1 MPSNRLILCLPFLF
15 LPSIFPSIKS
25 FPSSQFFASGSQSIG
40 VSASASV
47 LPMNIQGWFPL
58 GLTCSIFLQ
67 FTGLSRVFSSTTV
80 WKHQFLLNRWA
91 HKTWKVKMR
100 QRVSSCSLW
109 VCVSGKQGLE
119 DNMFLCRS
127 IPMALSQLSGTE
139 RQLWKWQEE
148 LYRADSSFLIS
159 GSLLCGVLSGSAVLG
174 GIRIP
179 GRWVVWYSG
188 SNFWRI
194 SNPYNNLLWTS
205 NSLYCIIACLKY
217 LCVLVSSTVVTDSYN
232 RLLNTL

>member
-1 MPSNRLILCLPFLF
+1 MPSNHLILCLPFLF
-15 LPSIFPSIKS
+15 LPSIFPSINS
-25 FPSSQFFASGSQSIG
+25 FPSSQFFASDSQSIG

-67 FTGLSRVFSSTTV
+67 STGLSRVFSSTTV

-100 QRVSSCSLW
+100 QRVSSCSLR

-139 RQLWKWQEE
+139 RHLWKWQEE

-159 GSLLCGVLSGSAVLG
+159 GSLLCGVLSGSAFLS

-205 NSLYCIIACLKY
+205 NSL
-217 LCVLVSSTVVTDSYN
+217 
-232 RLLNTL
+232 